1 VIVQRLINT
10 FWLFGKELKSVLGDP
25 VMVILILW
33 SFVVAVIL
41 EASGAGDTVRNAAIA
56 IVDDDQSALSRQI
69 SGGLVPPWFQTPVAM
84 SPEQAGAAMD
94 TGRIM
99 FVLSFPPNFAADVI
113 AGKTPAV
120 QLQVDATAVSQAQ
133 LGTDYISNIVQAE
146 TRAFLSGNPAAP
158 DPPVRLELRRAFN
171 ANGNPVWFKAVSSL
185 LNQLSLLTIALTG
198 AAMLRERE
206 HGTIEHLMVM
216 PLTPVEVA
224 LAKVIAT
231 MAVVLAAFTGSLL
244 FVVQGVLQVPMAGS
258 VPLLVGG
265 AAVYL
270 WAAAAIGMF
279 LGTMARSMAQFALLV
294 IMVIIPVIML
304 SGGMGAVESQPE
316 IVQRLTMALPSRHFL
331 AFAKAV
337 AFRGAGIES
346 VWTELVLMAGLGAI
360 FFAGSL
366 ALFRRSMSLSS

>member
-1 VIVQRLINT
+1 MQRLANI

-25 VMVILILW
+25 VMVVLILW

-56 IVDDDQSALSRQI
+56 LVDEDQSALTRQI
-69 SGGLVPPWFQTPVAM
+69 SSALVPPWFQEPIAM
-84 SPEQAGAAMD
+84 APEQAGAAMD
-94 TGRIM
+94 RGQIM
-99 FVLSFPPNFAADVI
+99 FALSFPPDLAADAI
-113 AGKTPAV
+113 AGKSPTV

-133 LGTDYISNIVQAE
+133 LGTDYISNIVQTEA
-146 TRAFLSGNPAAP
+146 RAFLSGSPAAP
-158 DPPVRLELRRAFN
+158 DPRVRLELRRAFN
-171 ANGNPVWFKAVSSL
+171 PNGNPVWFKAVSSL

-216 PLTPVEVA
+216 PLTPVEIA
-224 LAKVIAT
+224 LSKVLAT
-231 MAVVLAAFTGSLL
+231 MTVVLVAFIGSLL
-244 FVVQGVLQVPMAGS
+244 FVVQGILQIPLAGS
-258 VPLLVGG
+258 VPLLVAG

-279 LGTMARSMAQFALLV
+279 LGTLARSMAQFALLV

-316 IVQRLTMALPSRHFL
+316 SVQRLTLALPSRHFL
-331 AFAKAV
+331 SFAKAV
-337 AFRGAGIES
+337 AFRGAGTGS
-346 VWTELVLMAGLGAI
+346 VWIELLLMAGLGAA
-360 FFAGSL
+360 FFGASL

>member
-1 VIVQRLINT
+1 MRRLTNV
-10 FWLFGKELKSVLGDP
+10 FWLFGKEVKSVLGDP

-33 SFVVAVIL
+33 SFVVAVML

-56 IVDDDQSALSRQI
+56 IVDEDQSSLSRQI
-69 SGGLVPPWFQTPVAM
+69 SSALAPPWFQTPVAM
-84 SPEQAGAAMD
+84 SPDQAGAAMD
-94 TGRIM
+94 TGQIM
-99 FVLSFPPNFAADVI
+99 FVLSFPPDFAADVI
-113 AGKTPAV
+113 AGKAPAA

-133 LGTDYISNIVQAE
+133 LGTDYISNIVQSE
-146 TRAFLSGNPAAP
+146 TRAFLSGNPDAS
-158 DPPVRLELRRAFN
+158 DPPLTLELRRAFN
-171 ANGNPVWFKAVSSL
+171 PNSNPVWFKAVSSL

-224 LAKVIAT
+224 LAKVLAT
-231 MAVVLAAFTGSLL
+231 MAVVLTAFIGSLL
-244 FVVQGVLQVPMAGS
+244 FVVQGALQVPVAGS

-304 SGGMGAVESQPE
+304 SGGMGAVESQPD
-316 IVQRLTMALPSRHFL
+316 IVQRLTLALPSRHFL

-346 VWTELVLMAGLGAI
+346 VWVELVLMAGLGGA
-360 FFAGSL
+360 FFAASL

>member
-1 VIVQRLINT
+1 
-10 FWLFGKELKSVLGDP
+10 
-25 VMVILILW
+25 MVILILW
-33 SFVVAVIL
+33 SFVVAVML

-56 IVDDDQSALSRQI
+56 VVDEDQSALSRQI
-69 SGGLVPPWFQTPVAM
+69 TSALVPPWFQPPVAM

-94 TGRIM
+94 RGQIM
-99 FVLSFPPNFAADVI
+99 FILSLPPDFAAD
-113 AGKTPAV
+113 AMTGKTPAA

-133 LGTDYISNIVQAE
+133 LGTDYISHILQSE

-158 DPPVRLELRRAFN
+158 SAPLRLELRRAFN
-171 ANGNPVWFKAVSSL
+171 PNGNPVWFKAVSSL

-224 LAKVIAT
+224 LSKVLAT
-231 MAVVLAAFTGSLL
+231 MAVVLVAFIGSLL
-244 FVVQGVLQVPMAGS
+244 FVVQGALQIPLAGS
-258 VPLLVGG
+258 LPLLVAG

-279 LGTMARSMAQFALLV
+279 LGTVARSMAQFALLV

-316 IVQRLTMALPSRHFL
+316 MVQRLTLALPSRHFL

-346 VWTELVLMAGLGAI
+346 VWIEVLLMAGLGAA
-360 FFAGSL
+360 FFVASL
-366 ALFRRSMSLSS
+366 ALFRRSMSLSG

>member
-1 VIVQRLINT
+1 
-10 FWLFGKELKSVLGDP
+10 
-25 VMVILILW
+25 
-33 SFVVAVIL
+33 
-41 EASGAGDTVRNAAIA
+41 
-56 IVDDDQSALSRQI
+56 
-69 SGGLVPPWFQTPVAM
+69 
-84 SPEQAGAAMD
+84 
-94 TGRIM
+94 
-99 FVLSFPPNFAADVI
+99 
-113 AGKTPAV
+113 
-120 QLQVDATAVSQAQ
+120 
-133 LGTDYISNIVQAE
+133 
-146 TRAFLSGNPAAP
+146 
-158 DPPVRLELRRAFN
+158 
-171 ANGNPVWFKAVSSL
+171 VSSL

-224 LAKVIAT
+224 LAKVLAT
-231 MAVVLAAFTGSLL
+231 MAVVLAAFIGSLL
-244 FVVQGVLQVPMAGS
+244 FVVQGVLQVPVAGS

-304 SGGMGAVESQPE
+304 SGGMGAVESQPD
-316 IVQRLTMALPSRHFL
+316 IVQRLTLALPSRHFL

-346 VWTELVLMAGLGAI
+346 VWVELVLMAGLGVPSSPQALPC
-360 FFAGSL
+360 FA
-366 ALFRRSMSLSS
+366 AR